1 MFVLLIILRF
11 LRVDNV
17 VGGPQ
22 MWKELLQ
29 PYNATD
35 FAAFFKKYSI
45 RFIIHSW
52 VIVIITEKLT

>member
-1 MFVLLIILRF
+1 
-11 LRVDNV
+11 
-17 VGGPQ
+17 

-35 FAAFFKKYSI
+35 FAAFFQKYSI

-52 VIVIITEKLT
+52 VIIREKLI